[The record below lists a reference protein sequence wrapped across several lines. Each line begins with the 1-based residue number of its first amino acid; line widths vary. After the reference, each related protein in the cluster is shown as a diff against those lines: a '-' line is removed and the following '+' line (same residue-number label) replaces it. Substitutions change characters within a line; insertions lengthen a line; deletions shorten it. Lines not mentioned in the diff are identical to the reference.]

1 MSMILIKLAPDF
13 DKSTLN
19 PNLDESKIWFDEMA
33 EQLYNSKLEVE
44 KKNLEKGGTPNP
56 EIKEMD
62 EHFTAMTG
70 LEMDSNRGFKF
81 VLTEDGNH
89 DIEKTTLHGYDSVY
103 QYTSVWD
110 DLLETRKTV
119 MNFMS
124 PKNLKAEFDEKDIA
138 SLLRTFER
146 NLSVDR

>member
-1 MSMILIKLAPDF
+1 MILIKLAPDF

-44 KKNLEKGGTPNP
+44 KINLEKGDTPNP

-81 VLTEDGNH
+81 VLTEDGNY
-89 DIEKTTLHGYDSVY
+89 DIEKLLYTDMIQYISIQVY
-103 QYTSVWD
+103 QMLGIYFNRFS
-110 DLLETRKTV
+110 
-119 MNFMS
+119 
-124 PKNLKAEFDEKDIA
+124 
-138 SLLRTFER
+138 
-146 NLSVDR
+146 